1 MTPLGHGLLTGM
13 NDVCDPQ
20 IVDAMRG
27 MLADATPR
35 ELNQTVMDM
44 AATVT
49 ALCGVLGDLSDAT
62 AQEVLDCALRG

>member
-20 IVDAMRG
+20 ITNAMRG

-35 ELNQTVMDM
+35 ELDQTLMDM
-44 AATVT
+44 AALAT

-62 AQEVLDCALRG
+62 AQEVLDCALEG